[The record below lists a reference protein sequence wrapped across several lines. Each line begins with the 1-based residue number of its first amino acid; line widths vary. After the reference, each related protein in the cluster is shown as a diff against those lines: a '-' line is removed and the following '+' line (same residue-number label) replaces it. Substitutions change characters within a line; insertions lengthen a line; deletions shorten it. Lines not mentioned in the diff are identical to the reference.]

1 MQDEFVVLSD
11 CDIICNFNLKEM
23 VENHVKSGA
32 DITIATKD
40 VHMSRENARKNA
52 FVRTDEDGRI
62 RDMLVYPTDFSG
74 HGEVSLNMMVMR
86 SSLLKAIVTDAI
98 AHGYNSFNRDVLMQ
112 NLDFYRIRAYH
123 FDGFFAS
130 VNSMEEYY
138 ANQMELISSTG
149 IQDAIF
155 RVPNRP
161 IYTKVRNS
169 APTYYGDNASVS
181 DSLIADGCTI
191 LGTVEHSILF
201 RGVKVGAHTVV
212 RDSILFQDT
221 FTGDN
226 VSLHCVI
233 TDKNV
238 VIRDG
243 CVLSGDRNMPFYISK
258 GKMV

>member
-1 MQDEFVVLSD
+1 
-11 CDIICNFNLKEM
+11 
-23 VENHVKSGA
+23 
-32 DITIATKD
+32 
-40 VHMSRENARKNA
+40 
-52 FVRTDEDGRI
+52 
-62 RDMLVYPTDFSG
+62 MLVYPTDFSG

-212 RDSILFQDT
+212 RDSI
-221 FTGDN
+221 
-226 VSLHCVI
+226 
-233 TDKNV
+233 
-238 VIRDG
+238 
-243 CVLSGDRNMPFYISK
+243 
-258 GKMV
+258 